1 MVVFAGVLLVFMVCC
16 CNVVICDAYQN
27 SSGVNGTLG
36 LGTSRVIQSFSR
48 PFLFLDSVEKQINSL
63 ADVPLTMI
71 LHLVVLQ
78 GNGRLRTK

>member
-1 MVVFAGVLLVFMVCC
+1 MLIRIVVVAMVLW
-16 CNVVICDAYQN
+16 D
-27 SSGVNGTLG
+27 LG
-36 LGTSRVIQSFSR
+36 QAESFSR

-71 LHLVVLQ
+71 LHLVVLK